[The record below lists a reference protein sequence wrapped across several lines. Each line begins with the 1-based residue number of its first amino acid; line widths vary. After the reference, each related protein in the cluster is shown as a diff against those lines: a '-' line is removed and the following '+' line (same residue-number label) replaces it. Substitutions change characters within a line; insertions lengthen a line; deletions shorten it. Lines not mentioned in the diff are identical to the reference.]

1 MCSKERPWPS
11 PSQQSRPFYPNWTL
25 DSVHNRRRFPNLMSG
40 HALDVL
46 YLVFIKPFFSQGHTA
61 GWPSTLWA
69 GRKCCRWSIL
79 FLNKNIHYDEHR
91 YVLLSDG
98 DHHIMPTHVDYNVVS
113 SLRRHYALLIE
124 DGGLID
130 GLSLGQHCA
139 LYRSTQLPI
148 GRICYLYVW
157 EHSSPDQSNLIL
169 WSRWCFDKARTDVK
183 CAKSDIFWK
192 HCWWLEMFRG

>member
-1 MCSKERPWPS
+1 MV
-11 PSQQSRPFYPNWTL
+11 T
-25 DSVHNRRRFPNLMSG
+25 
-40 HALDVL
+40 VL
-46 YLVFIKPFFSQGHTA
+46 SCLVSCIYQTFFSLRATQLVGPPRYELVGNVA
-61 GWPSTLWA
+61 GDQF
-69 GRKCCRWSIL
+69 L
-79 FLNKNIHYDEHR
+79 FFNKKIHYDEHL

-98 DHHIMPTHVDYNVVS
+98 DHHIMLTHVDYNVVS

-169 WSRWCFDKARTDVK
+169 
-183 CAKSDIFWK
+183 
-192 HCWWLEMFRG
+192 

>member
-1 MCSKERPWPS
+1 
-11 PSQQSRPFYPNWTL
+11 
-25 DSVHNRRRFPNLMSG
+25 MSWSEM
-40 HALDVL
+40 LQV
-46 YLVFIKPFFSQGHTA
+46 INFS
-61 GWPSTLWA
+61 
-69 GRKCCRWSIL
+69 
-79 FLNKNIHYDEHR
+79 FLTRIYYDEHR

-98 DHHIMPTHVDYNVVS
+98 DHHIMLTHVDCNVVS

-169 WSRWCFDKARTDVK
+169 
-183 CAKSDIFWK
+183 
-192 HCWWLEMFRG
+192 

>member
-1 MCSKERPWPS
+1 
-11 PSQQSRPFYPNWTL
+11 
-25 DSVHNRRRFPNLMSG
+25 MSG
-40 HALDVL
+40 HSLDVL
-46 YLVFIKPFFSQGHTA
+46 YLVFIKPFFLSGPRSWLALHA
-61 GWPSTLWA
+61 MS
-69 GRKCCRWSIL
+69 WSEMLQVITFS
-79 FLNKNIHYDEHR
+79 FLTKKIYYDEHHC
-91 YVLLSDG
+91 VLLSDG

-169 WSRWCFDKARTDVK
+169 
-183 CAKSDIFWK
+183 
-192 HCWWLEMFRG
+192 